1 MSRYTGPRL
10 RVMRALGMDLP
21 GLSAKS
27 IERRPY
33 PPGQHGNKPRRKRES
48 PYGLR
53 LHEKQR
59 LRLNYGLSERQF
71 RNVVRLAVH
80 SRKDTTEELLAL
92 LEARLDNVVFRA
104 GLARTIPAAR
114 QLVVHGHVTVAGRR
128 VDRPSFRVRP
138 GHRIGLTGKG
148 ARNDSVANAVLQP
161 RFPAPRWL
169 TVDAERREALV
180 ASSPDASSVL
190 VPVDVR
196 LIVEYYS
203 LRL

>member
-1 MSRYTGPRL
+1 VSRYTGPRL

-33 PPGQHGNKPRRKRES
+33 PPGQHGNRPRRKRES

-71 RNVVRLAVH
+71 KNVVRMAVD

-128 VDRPSFRVRP
+128 VDRPSFRVKA
-138 GHRIGLTGKG
+138 GQRIGLTPRGQ
-148 ARNDSVANAVLQP
+148 RNDTVASAVLQP
-161 RFPAPRWL
+161 RFPAPKWL
-169 TVDAERREALV
+169 TIDATAREAV
-180 ASSPDASSVL
+180 IAAPPDASSVL
-190 VPVDVR
+190 VPIDVR